1 MRKGLQMTSHARRTA
16 LRPLLA
22 LVLAVVAV
30 VVLAGTALAAT
41 TTTAGA
47 DASGAATA
55 TTAADASSGGTA
67 GSAAAAVVTP
77 PSAGFTPL
85 NPGVKVASVDLQIWP
100 EYDTKDVL
108 VFMNLT
114 LPAGTT
120 FPATFT
126 YVVPTGARLAG
137 IGEVDPSGN
146 FTYNYNNGPP
156 PTTVGQDGNVVTITL
171 QKYPTVQ
178 VEWYYNP
185 GVAVEGA
192 RSFPVSVLI
201 PVDADLVNIAVQQP
215 ARSTDF
221 TVEPPMGQPV
231 AGRDGLNYVSG
242 TVPAVKAGSQV
253 TTTISYTKSD
263 NEPSNSTTVSTPTQ
277 QSTSKWLIYVFVGLI
292 VVVIA
297 FAVYRLWLRP
307 ANASGGAGGRS
318 GGTKGR
324 GGSSQSG
331 KSTRSAQGCAR
342 HGWFQGRQRRR
353 GQGIADG
360 RGRHRWR
367 HRQQVLH
374 QLRRATGE
382 ARPLLSRVR
391 TGSGVVVRGSVLGA
405 PAMLAAGAHGHR

>member
-1 MRKGLQMTSHARRTA
+1 M
-16 LRPLLA
+16 
-22 LVLAVVAV
+22 
-30 VVLAGTALAAT
+30 LAGRAYGRCSLWSWPWWPWSSLRGRQLAAT

-100 EYDTKDVL
+100 EYDTRDVL

-114 LPAGTT
+114 LPADTK

-137 IGEVDPSGN
+137 IGEVDPSGT

-156 PTTVGQDGNVVTITL
+156 PTTVGQDGNIVTITL

-185 GVAVEGA
+185 GVAASGA
-192 RSFPVSVLI
+192 RSFPVSVVI
-201 PVDADLVNIAVQQP
+201 PVDTDLVNIAVQQP
-215 ARSTDF
+215 ARSTGF

-231 AGRDGLNYVSG
+231 ASGDGFSYVSG
-242 TVPAVKAGSQV
+242 TVPAIKAGSQV

-263 NEPSNSTTVSTPTQ
+263 NEPSNSTSVPTPTQ
-277 QSTSKWLIYVFVGLI
+277 AGHDEVADLRLPGPDRRRGRLRGLPPVVAAGERVG
-292 VVVIA
+292 
-297 FAVYRLWLRP
+297 WW
-307 ANASGGAGGRS
+307 SGGRS
-318 GGTKGR
+318 GR
-324 GGSSQSG
+324 HQGS
-331 KSTRSAQGCAR
+331 
-342 HGWFQGRQRRR
+342 
-353 GQGIADG
+353 
-360 RGRHRWR
+360 
-367 HRQQVLH
+367 
-374 QLRRATGE
+374 
-382 ARPLLSRVR
+382 
-391 TGSGVVVRGSVLGA
+391 RGSESVRQVDAKRPGVSRHAVVLGLEA
-405 PAMLAAGAHGHR
+405 AAGPRDRLP